1 MYHAQLP
8 VATEEQEEAIA
19 AVLEEREYQDDRWG
33 TADTHDVGGF
43 LTLIRVALRHA
54 EDAFAKDS
62 ERSLDYVRKIAA
74 LAVACMEE
82 NGVVTRQQF
91 STPIADLS
99 KATLLPTS
107 DAITQVINN
116 LAKANPFFK

>member
-8 VATEEQEEAIA
+8 VTSEEQEEAIA

-54 EDAFAKDS
+54 EDAYAKDS
-62 ERSLDYVRKIAA
+62 NQSLNYVRKIAA

-82 NGVVTRQQF
+82 NGVLTRNQHIEYVTK
-91 STPIADLS
+91 S
-99 KATLLPTS
+99 
-107 DAITQVINN
+107 AIDEVMKHLAQV
-116 LAKANPFFK
+116 NPFFR